1 MEEEEILDENIDEFL
16 KEDLALARRNLGD
29 VAKLR
34 VSEVILFT
42 YFIATICH
50 IVLFFFFSFNV
61 LHKKL
66 SNYFLVVKQLGCTC
80 SYDGS
85 NFLM

>member
-1 MEEEEILDENIDEFL
+1 LNAIIELMEEEEILDENIDEFL

-50 IVLFFFFSFNV
+50 ILLFFF
-61 LHKKL
+61 
-66 SNYFLVVKQLGCTC
+66 
-80 SYDGS
+80 
-85 NFLM
+85 

>member
-1 MEEEEILDENIDEFL
+1 MNAIIELMEEEEILDENIDEFL

-42 YFIATICH
+42 YFIVTICH
-50 IVLFFFFSFNV
+50 ILLFFS
-61 LHKKL
+61 
-66 SNYFLVVKQLGCTC
+66 
-80 SYDGS
+80 
-85 NFLM
+85 

>member
-1 MEEEEILDENIDEFL
+1 LNAIIELMEEEEILDENIDEFL

-34 VSEVILFT
+34 VSEVILCT

-50 IVLFFFFSFNV
+50 ILLFFF
-61 LHKKL
+61 
-66 SNYFLVVKQLGCTC
+66 
-80 SYDGS
+80 
-85 NFLM
+85 

>member
-34 VSEVILFT
+34 VSEVILCT

-50 IVLFFFFSFNV
+50 ILLFFF
-61 LHKKL
+61 
-66 SNYFLVVKQLGCTC
+66 
-80 SYDGS
+80 
-85 NFLM
+85 

>member
-16 KEDLALARRNLGD
+16 KEDLALARRDLGD

-34 VSEVILFT
+34 VSEVIPFT

-50 IVLFFFFSFNV
+50 ILLFFF
-61 LHKKL
+61 
-66 SNYFLVVKQLGCTC
+66 
-80 SYDGS
+80 
-85 NFLM
+85 